1 MQYHTI
7 LFSTL
12 ILHQEVCIIETPDS
26 LFFANKLWWK
36 SHSMILLVLMNF
48 SFTEWERIWVC
59 KIQRRYLSYPISHCC
74 VCICVCLCVCVCV
87 FYYFRVGKIGSMY
100 ILGTINTGDSPSDD
114 VCKRK
119 LKVVNR
125 KEMTR
130 KTKISKLKP
139 IWMLQIDENVSLILI
154 W

>member
-1 MQYHTI
+1 MKVS
-7 LFSTL
+7 LDDTL
-12 ILHQEVCIIETPDS
+12 GADEFLIHWMGAYMS
-26 LFFANKLWWK
+26 LQNSK
-36 SHSMILLVLMNF
+36 
-48 SFTEWERIWVC
+48 
-59 KIQRRYLSYPISHCC
+59 KIFIVSNIAL
-74 VCICVCLCVCVCV
+74 LCVYLCVFVCV

-139 IWMLQIDENVSLILI
+139 IWMLQIDKTFHWFWFDNIENGIMIYFFAIFRIINDRKIHVTI
-154 W
+154 WATPNP

>member
-1 MQYHTI
+1 M
-7 LFSTL
+7 
-12 ILHQEVCIIETPDS
+12 S
-26 LFFANKLWWK
+26 LQNSK
-36 SHSMILLVLMNF
+36 
-48 SFTEWERIWVC
+48 
-59 KIQRRYLSYPISHCC
+59 KIFIVSNIAL
-74 VCICVCLCVCVCV
+74 LCVCVFVCV
-87 FYYFRVGKIGSMY
+87 LYYFRVGKIGSMY

-139 IWMLQIDENVSLILI
+139 I
-154 W
+154 

>member
-1 MQYHTI
+1 MSLQNSKKI
-7 LFSTL
+7 FIVSNIVLL
-12 ILHQEVCIIETPDS
+12 CVCVS
-26 LFFANKLWWK
+26 L
-36 SHSMILLVLMNF
+36 
-48 SFTEWERIWVC
+48 
-59 KIQRRYLSYPISHCC
+59 C
-74 VCICVCLCVCVCV
+74 VCICVCV

-130 KTKISKLKP
+130 KTKILKLKP
-139 IWMLQIDENVSLILI
+139 I
-154 W
+154 

>member
-1 MQYHTI
+1 M
-7 LFSTL
+7 
-12 ILHQEVCIIETPDS
+12 S
-26 LFFANKLWWK
+26 LQNSK
-36 SHSMILLVLMNF
+36 
-48 SFTEWERIWVC
+48 
-59 KIQRRYLSYPISHCC
+59 KIFIVSNIAL
-74 VCICVCLCVCVCV
+74 LCVYLCVFVCV

-139 IWMLQIDENVSLILI
+139 I
-154 W
+154 

>member
-12 ILHQEVCIIETPDS
+12 ILHQEVRIIETPDS
-26 LFFANKLWWK
+26 LFSLINSGESLTRWYSWCWWI
-36 SHSMILLVLMNF
+36 SHSLNGSVYEFAKFKEDIY
-48 SFTEWERIWVC
+48 RIQYRIVVC
-59 KIQRRYLSYPISHCC
+59 VTVC
-74 VCICVCLCVCVCV
+74 VCICVCV

-130 KTKISKLKP
+130 KTKILKLKP
-139 IWMLQIDENVSLILI
+139 IWMLQIDKNVSLILI